1 MIQRPVSTT
10 MRQSRCGA
18 LVVARCALLDRQCPW
33 TFELRLLYSAQII
46 IPIRYLSCF
55 CKPAVFAVI
64 ESSPR
69 SLSSLSSSRYLRYFQ
84 GRLVPIISG
93 AKEESIN
100 RPKSYLPLQRKVPG
114 CQGRARPT
122 SSSPH
127 FATGTNNATATR
139 GVPTPRRDA
148 ALDRPSLY

>member
-1 MIQRPVSTT
+1 MVSISCCTVFGILRSVKLDGRMIQRPVSTT

-18 LVVARCALLDRQCPW
+18 LVVARCALLDRQCP
-33 TFELRLLYSAQII
+33 FINQQSSL
-46 IPIRYLSCF
+46 
-55 CKPAVFAVI
+55 
-64 ESSPR
+64 SSPR

-114 CQGRARPT
+114 CQGRARPI

-127 FATGTNNATATR
+127 VATGTNNATATR